1 MKLSGVKF
9 RFVFLF
15 LFFFM
20 LVCTYNV
27 DATVKIKSATV
38 EEFVDSLGSIS
49 EMLSIQEMQEFMVSV
64 NVVLFMEGL
73 EGGYVKNGGSIK
85 ELNKSLDTNEAFFDL
100 IRSTIVVVMQEV
112 TVSFASKE
120 AMQKTIDETI
130 PLLDKVK
137 ENSKIEYDV
146 MVDGIKSL
154 DGKSMRN
161 VMKEANSILKRFDL
175 KHSF

>member
-1 MKLSGVKF
+1 MRLLSVKF
-9 RFVFLF
+9 RLVLSF

-38 EEFVDSLGSIS
+38 EEFIESLKSIS
-49 EMLSIQEMQEFMVSV
+49 EVLSIQEMKEFMVSV

-73 EGGYVKNGGSIK
+73 ECGYVKNGGSIK

-120 AMQKTIDETI
+120 ASLKTI
-130 PLLDKVK
+130 
-137 ENSKIEYDV
+137 

-154 DGKSMRN
+154 DGKSIRN